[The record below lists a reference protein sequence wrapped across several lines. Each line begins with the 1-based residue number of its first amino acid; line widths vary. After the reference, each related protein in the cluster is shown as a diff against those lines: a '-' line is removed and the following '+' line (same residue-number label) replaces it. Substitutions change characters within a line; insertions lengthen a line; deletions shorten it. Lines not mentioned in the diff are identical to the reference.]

1 MRDQMNRSARI
12 ALRVLAVAGLLGG
25 VACNDILKV
34 EDPQSFVSD
43 KLDDPIMLPAVAAGA
58 EGDFQLSLANLS
70 FWTGM
75 LSDEMMNT
83 STWAGWK
90 DISDGNI
97 RMNGARDDY
106 FGPTQDALL
115 RARFAAQDAAERFDR
130 VMGDTA
136 ATSPLMVQVK
146 VTDAWIDLTLAGAYC
161 ESPASPGSAAIS
173 DMDMYK
179 QAIDKLT
186 AALPL
191 AQNAHFDNDS
201 IRQSWVDYIHAGLA
215 RASLMVGDYDAA
227 LANAQAVSAGFEKD
241 AIYSDNSGKQNNDL
255 AQQGTLN
262 YNRSGSLRD
271 IWYPMV
277 DTIAGLMRDP
287 YTGELDKRLPFKQD
301 NNDAN
306 KKRLG
311 ADGAT
316 HYMGLSKFP
325 SLSSPIAI
333 SKKAEMNL
341 IEAEVAWRK
350 KDNATAVADMNI
362 NRAAV
367 GLSPLPQANPDS
379 ATTFDY
385 LLHERFATM
394 YGEGQR
400 LQDVY
405 RFGLMNQLLGPGRA
419 LKLPMSRTEMIHN
432 TNIGEG
438 NGTCPGVS

>member
-1 MRDQMNRSARI
+1 
-12 ALRVLAVAGLLGG
+12 VLTAAGLLGAM
-25 VACNDILKV
+25 ACQDILKV

-43 KLDDPIMLPAVAAGA
+43 KLDNPIMLPAVAAGA

-83 STWAGWK
+83 STWSGWK

-97 RMNGARDDY
+97 RQNGASDAY
-106 FGPTQDALL
+106 FGDTQDRLL
-115 RARFAAQDAAERFDR
+115 RARFAAQDAAVRFTR

-146 VTDAWIDLTLAGAYC
+146 VTDGWIDLVLAGAYC
-161 ESPASPGSAAIS
+161 ETPASQGSAAVS
-173 DMDMYK
+173 DVEMYK
-179 QAIDKLT
+179 QAIQKLT
-186 AALPL
+186 DALPL
-191 AQNAHFDNDS
+191 AQNAHYDKPEDK
-201 IRQSWVDYIHAGLA
+201 QAWVDYVHAGLA
-215 RASLMVGDYDAA
+215 RANLMVGDYDAA

-241 AIYSDNSGKQNNDL
+241 AIYSDNSGRQNNDL
-255 AQQGTLN
+255 AQQGTLS

-277 DTIAGLMRDP
+277 DTVAGYMRDP

-301 NNDAN
+301 NNNAN
-306 KKRLG
+306 EKRLG
-311 ADGAT
+311 ADGVT
-316 HYMGLSKFP
+316 RYMGLSKFP

-333 SKKAEMNL
+333 TKKAEMNL

-350 KDNATAVADMNI
+350 ADNATAVADMNL

-367 GLSPLPQANPDS
+367 GLSPLPEANPDS
-379 ATTFDY
+379 ATTFEY

-405 RFGLMNQLLGPGRA
+405 RFGLMKQLLGSGRA
-419 LKLPMSRTEMIHN
+419 LKLPMSRSEMLYN